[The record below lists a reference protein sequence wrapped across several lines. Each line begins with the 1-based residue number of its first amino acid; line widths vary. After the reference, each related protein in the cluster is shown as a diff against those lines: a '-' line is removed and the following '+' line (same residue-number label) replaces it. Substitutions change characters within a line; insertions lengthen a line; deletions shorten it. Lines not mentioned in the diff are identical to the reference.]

1 MKLDSYTFVF
11 LRRPKNAPD
20 LTEQELAVL
29 QREHVAFN
37 LRMRDAGHALISG
50 PFTGQPDPLWRGVS
64 IFRTSVEKTRELLAG
79 DPLGQAGRL
88 EYDVFTWL
96 MPSGSLG
103 DRPAATIEDS

>member
-1 MKLDSYTFVF
+1 MRLDAYTIVF
-11 LRRPKNAPD
+11 LRRPKNAPQLPQD
-20 LTEQELAVL
+20 ELDRL

-37 LRMRDAGHALISG
+37 ARMRAEGHALISG
-50 PFTGQPDPLWRGVS
+50 PFTDQPDQSWRGISV
-64 IFRTSVEKTRELLAG
+64 FRTPVQRTRELLAG

-96 MPSGSLG
+96 MPVGTLG